1 VEIARD
7 ELPRALTMEMM
18 DAIAKAL
25 KAVGFKFVAL
35 DCAGFR
41 SGSMNAVLPVEVLQ
55 RSDA

>member
-1 VEIARD
+1 
-7 ELPRALTMEMM
+7 MEMM